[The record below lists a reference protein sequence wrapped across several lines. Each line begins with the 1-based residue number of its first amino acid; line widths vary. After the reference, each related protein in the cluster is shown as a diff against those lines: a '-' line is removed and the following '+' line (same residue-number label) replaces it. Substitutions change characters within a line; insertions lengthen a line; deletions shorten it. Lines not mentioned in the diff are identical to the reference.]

1 MPPKRQWTPSALPL
15 LATAVLLL
23 AIPPAVALEIHPDN
37 PHYFI
42 HDGRTV
48 VLVGCSDRAALFI
61 WRNDK
66 GFDWRDYLRDIASA
80 GLNYVRQD
88 VCAWSIL
95 DAPVDYPAQFSSPA
109 WPFLRP
115 GPGDAVDGRPR
126 FDLMRPD
133 PRYFAQRLRPFLE
146 EARRLGIFV
155 ELTLFDQLNGRS
167 FPRSLFADENNV
179 NGLGLD
185 PRDVLGS
192 AAPENEPLWAIQR
205 SYVSAV
211 VDATRDYDHVIYEVA
226 NEAGSAE
233 WVAAVVGLLHELR
246 PDALVS
252 AGEQTSSYDVLGGEN
267 DIVVKHRGT
276 GGLYATDEDVA
287 RHHNS
292 LLDFRRGKPVVHN
305 EFFLYANRST
315 DDPNFVRKMMW
326 GDVLAG
332 GHANFFDFAFW
343 RGTGRT
349 VDDGEPS
356 RTPPEAIIRSGGIL
370 LEFLEQ
376 HGIDLA
382 QLEPA
387 DDLVR
392 TDAGIAFAM
401 GGELG
406 LLAYICGAT
415 EAELLSPGPEAILL
429 DPLTGAE
436 HEATLGVP
444 VDEWRT
450 VELPAGWHECA
461 IWVPG
466 T

>member
-1 MPPKRQWTPSALPL
+1 M

-23 AIPPAVALEIHPDN
+23 AILPAVALEIHPDN

-61 WRNDK
+61 WQNAK
-66 GFDWRDYLRDIASA
+66 GFGWRDYLRDIASA

-88 VCAWSIL
+88 VCAWSSL
-95 DAPVDYPAQFSSPA
+95 DAPNDYPAQLSSPA
-109 WPFLRP
+109 WPFLRN

-126 FDLMRPD
+126 FDLTKLDPD
-133 PRYFAQRLRPFLE
+133 YLAQRLRPFLE
-146 EARRLGIFV
+146 EARRLGVFV

-167 FPRSLFADENNV
+167 FPLSLFADENNV
-179 NGLGLD
+179 NGLGLGPGD
-185 PRDVLGS
+185 GLWG
-192 AAPENEPLWAIQR
+192 AAPESDSLWAIQR

-226 NEAGSAE
+226 NEAGAAE
-233 WVAAVVGLLHELR
+233 WVAAVVDLLHELR

-276 GGLYATDEDVA
+276 GGPYATDEDVA
-287 RHHNS
+287 RHHDS
-292 LLDFRRGKPVVHN
+292 LLDFRRGKPVIHN

-315 DDPNFVRKMMW
+315 DDPNFVRKMIW

-332 GHANFFDFAFW
+332 GHTNFFDFAFW

-356 RTPPEAIIRSGGIL
+356 RTPPDTIIRAGGIL
-370 LEFLEQ
+370 LEFLER

-387 DDLVR
+387 DDRVR
-392 TDAGIAFAM
+392 PDSGIAFAM
-401 GGELG
+401 GGEPG
-406 LLAYICGAT
+406 SLAYLCGAT
-415 EAELLSPGPEAILL
+415 EAELLSPGPQAVLL
-429 DPLTGAE
+429 DPLSGAE
-436 HEATLGVP
+436 HEVAFGGP
-444 VDEWRT
+444 VDEWRR
-450 VELPAGWHECA
+450 VELPAGWQEVA

-466 T
+466 A